1 MIPTSLNY
9 ELMSIGSSQRLS
21 SHITSSQLVLWCHH
35 DCRLCPTGVG
45 QRKLT
50 PALSVLGGSHFCN
63 GPRNNSALGGFWF
76 AGKLSKD
83 QIVCLEREVF
93 MGLIGGEQSWALGLS
108 VALPTGALLL
118 ILYNSGGHLSRR
130 SPRGLSHQ
138 DRCQQ
143 TALKC
148 LENVKGLLQR
158 GLLSVCSHP
167 RFCEK
172 WTLMN
177 TSYIHSVSQQMFV
190 DTYYVLGT
198 APGT

>member
-1 MIPTSLNY
+1 M
-9 ELMSIGSSQRLS
+9 
-21 SHITSSQLVLWCHH
+21 
-35 DCRLCPTGVG
+35 
-45 QRKLT
+45 
-50 PALSVLGGSHFCN
+50 
-63 GPRNNSALGGFWF
+63 LGGFWIP
-76 AGKLSKD
+76 GKWSRD

-108 VALPTGALLL
+108 IALPAGALLL
-118 ILYNSGGHLSRR
+118 ILYNARGHLSHR

-143 TALKC
+143 MALNC

-158 GLLSVCSHP
+158 ELLSVCSRP

-177 TSYIHSVSQQMFV
+177 TSYIHSVSQQVFV